1 MSGRHFLADRDE
13 LLGGCFFKHHF
24 NASLE
29 DRALG
34 EVGRGG
40 QRAWTDHSRW
50 ALSWGTA
57 ERSPTVRS
65 IGKAPGLPLGLQRQQ
80 GPPG

>member
-1 MSGRHFLADRDE
+1 MSGKHFLADSDE
-13 LLGGCFFKHHF
+13 LSGGCFFKHHF
-24 NASLE
+24 NASQE

-34 EVGRGG
+34 EVGGG
-40 QRAWTDHSRW
+40 RQRAWTDHSRW
-50 ALSWGTA
+50 ALSWGMV
-57 ERSPTVRS
+57 ERSPTVRG

>member
-50 ALSWGTA
+50 ALS
-57 ERSPTVRS
+57 
-65 IGKAPGLPLGLQRQQ
+65 
-80 GPPG
+80 